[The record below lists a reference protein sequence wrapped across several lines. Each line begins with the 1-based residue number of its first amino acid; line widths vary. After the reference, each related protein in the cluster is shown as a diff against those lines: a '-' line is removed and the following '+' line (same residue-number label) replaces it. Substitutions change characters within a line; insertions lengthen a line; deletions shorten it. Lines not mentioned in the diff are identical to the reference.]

1 MYFNDDFI
9 KFSFISFFF
18 SKKLILKIFCMYN
31 LKKILTAN
39 QTVIKDKLFRR
50 QCFLMSRHT

>member
-1 MYFNDDFI
+1 
-9 KFSFISFFF
+9 
-18 SKKLILKIFCMYN
+18 MYN